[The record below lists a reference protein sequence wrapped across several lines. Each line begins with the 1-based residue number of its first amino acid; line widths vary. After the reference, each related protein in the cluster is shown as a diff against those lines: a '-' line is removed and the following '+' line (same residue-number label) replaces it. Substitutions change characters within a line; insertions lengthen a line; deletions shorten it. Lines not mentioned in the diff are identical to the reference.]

1 LLFGSVVDL
10 ALAEA
15 EEAAA
20 GAYDMA
26 AMLTP
31 VLLEVAV
38 LSFSCPCAPSFF
50 AASCLFEDDDL
61 PLLWPL
67 EKDNVETDLSSLAL
81 LAESLLA
88 FAFALAFALA
98 SAGAL
103 ARALASL
110 ALVALMV
117 LGRLGV
123 TFGDG

>member
-1 LLFGSVVDL
+1 LLFGSAVDL

-61 PLLWPL
+61 PLIWPL
-67 EKDNVETDLSSLAL
+67 EEDNVETDLSL
-81 LAESLLA
+81 LALLA